1 MKYFYFIISIVILIF
16 LQSCRFEPGKEISYQ
31 SEFGQDIRKVRS
43 LILNDKYKKAEKL
56 ISDLSKKYDETN
68 YLNQISYYKALLYYK
83 KGKYTHS
90 DSILDQLKTVKVH
103 KDEFLFLRADNRFHL
118 NDWYKSY
125 KLFIKLQKSKEYGN
139 LSRKKINDILKKS
152 NDKEFIEIVL
162 LQAKGIKYTDKEL
175 YLIIKRLHSLNENS
189 LKSFYI
195 KQLKRLYADSEIIK
209 LIAPYE
215 EKVKLKD
222 IRITLLLP
230 FSNIG
235 SKSAMDFLN
244 GFKLAIDFEQLNIA
258 LYDTKGDPI
267 ETYLGL
273 KKQFLK
279 NKPDIVIGPLF
290 SMSSIAASILS
301 NEEDVPIVLPMAKD
315 IRISSIGENVFQF
328 GKGFG
333 EEANILVDYLV
344 KSNIKT
350 AAIFNVN
357 TTKGL
362 DEKKAFETLFK
373 SKGGKIIRE
382 EFYSKNETDFSVQ
395 MESLKVVYDSIGYDV
410 IFINGSPD
418 NLIMAATQLK
428 YYGIGARIVGLNEW
442 GDNKVVRLASAYID
456 SVIYAK
462 EKWVGQELLK
472 KTITKEYRKKYKISP
487 GIASFYGYDAG
498 LLIKSLKNRK
508 KLKNELK
515 NMEGL
520 WGTTGYISLN
530 DNILPPDIYIY
541 TIINGVSKRIK

>member
-31 SEFGQDIRKVRS
+31 SEFGQDIQKVRS

-56 ISDLSKKYDETN
+56 INDISIKYDETN
-68 YLNQISYYKALLYYK
+68 YLNQINYYKALLYYK
-83 KGKYTHS
+83 KGEHTRS
-90 DSILDQLKTVKVH
+90 DSILDQLKTITVY

-118 NDWYKSY
+118 NEWYNSY
-125 KLFIKLQKSKEYGN
+125 KLFIQLQKSREYGG
-139 LSRKKINDILKKS
+139 LSRKKVNSILNKS
-152 NDKEFIEIVL
+152 NDKEFVKITSLHPKE
-162 LQAKGIKYTDKEL
+162 IKYTDKEL
-175 YLIIKRLHSLNENS
+175 YFIIKRLHSLNENT

-195 KQLKRLYADSEIIK
+195 KQLKRLYASSEIIK

-215 EKVKLKD
+215 ERAKEKD
-222 IRITLLLP
+222 IIITLLLP
-230 FSNIG
+230 FSNTG
-235 SKSAMDFLN
+235 STIALDFLN
-244 GFKLAIDFEQLNIA
+244 GFKLAVDFDKSNIA

-267 ETYLGL
+267 EAYSGL

-290 SMSSIAASILS
+290 SMSCIAASILS
-301 NEEDVPIVLPMAKD
+301 NEENVPIVLPMAKD

-328 GKGFG
+328 RKGLR
-333 EEANILVDYLV
+333 EEANILADYLI
-344 KSNIKT
+344 KNNIKT

-357 TTKGL
+357 SANGL
-362 DEKKAFETLFK
+362 DEKRAFETLFK

-382 EFYSKNETDFSVQ
+382 EFYSTNETDFSVQ

-442 GDNKVVRLASAYID
+442 GNDKVIRLASAYID
-456 SVIYAK
+456 SVIYSK
-462 EKWVGQELLK
+462 ENWMGQELLRS
-472 KTITKEYRKKYKISP
+472 TVTKEYRKKYKISP
-487 GIASFYGYDAG
+487 GMASFYGYDAG
-498 LLIKSLKNRK
+498 LLIKSLKNNENLR
-508 KLKNELK
+508 NELN
-515 NMEGL
+515 NMEGF
-520 WGTTGYISLN
+520 WGTTGFITFN
-530 DNILPPDIYIY
+530 DNILSPDIYIY
-541 TIINGVSKRIK
+541 MIINGISKRIK